1 MKMRTTTLTAA
12 AVLGLVALSA
22 DLTAQDYEWQG
33 LIEQGRAIEV
43 KGVLGDIRAIP
54 ASGNRVEVTAV
65 LREGRR
71 GYAED
76 IEFDMIEHSGGV
88 TICAVYPTP
97 RNADEPNECRADG
110 RGRMNTRNN
119 DVQVHFTVH
128 VPAGVDFIG
137 RTVNGDID
145 VESLSGDAEAFTVNG
160 DVEISTTGLAQAVT
174 VNGSIR
180 ASLGSS
186 DWTGRLEFETV
197 NGSIT
202 VELPAGIGA
211 EVTAKTI
218 NGNIETDFPITI
230 EGRFST
236 RRMTGTIGSGGS
248 RLWLETVNGS
258 IRLLER

>member
-1 MKMRTTTLTAA
+1 MRTMTLSA
-12 AVLGLVALSA
+12 AVVAALAATAGGAS
-22 DLTAQDYEWQG
+22 AQDFEWQG
-33 LIEQGRAIEV
+33 TVDQGRAIEV
-43 KGVLGDIRAIP
+43 KGVLGDIRALP
-54 ASGNRVEVTAV
+54 ASGNRVEVTAI

-76 IEFDMIEHSGGV
+76 IEFDVIEHGDGV

-97 RNADEPNECRADG
+97 RNADEPNECRPGG

-119 DVQVHFTVH
+119 DVQVHFTVR
-128 VPAGVDFIG
+128 VPEGVNFVG
-137 RTVNGDID
+137 RTVNGE
-145 VESLSGDAEAFTVNG
+145 VLAESLGGDVEAFTVNG
-160 DVEISTTGLAQAVT
+160 DVEISTTGFAQAGT

-180 ASLGSS
+180 ASMGRA
-186 DWTGRLEFETV
+186 DWSGPLEFETV

-202 VELPAGIGA
+202 VELPRGAGA

-218 NGNIETDFPITI
+218 NGNIETDFPITV
-230 EGRFST
+230 EGRFSS
-236 RRMTGTIGSGGS
+236 RRMTGTIGGGGS